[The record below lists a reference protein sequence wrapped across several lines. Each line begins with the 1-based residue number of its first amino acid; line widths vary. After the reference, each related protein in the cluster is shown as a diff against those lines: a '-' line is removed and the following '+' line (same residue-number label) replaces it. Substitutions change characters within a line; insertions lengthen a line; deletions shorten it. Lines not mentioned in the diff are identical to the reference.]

1 MRRLTIVASL
11 VAASQGSTVWAQAA
25 PEQPKIIVDGYGEVK
40 SVPDVA
46 TIQYNLRG
54 EGKTS
59 DEAVRAMV
67 ASGDQIEKTLQ
78 SMDSGAEPRTSEVR
92 VSPARG
98 SACKDR
104 EYDRED
110 DQLSTGPC
118 AIDGYVATQN
128 ITIRTK
134 AVKDAGTMV
143 GLAAR
148 GGAYNV
154 RVENFDLSDPR
165 AAKRQAIAEGLADA
179 QARAAAIAAGSRVTL
194 GPIISISTTAQGG
207 SQDIVITGSRIRQPN
222 LVSLSPVTVNLQAEK
237 ITTRANVTV
246 TYAIAR

>member
-1 MRRLTIVASL
+1 MRNLLLAVGV
-11 VAASQGSTVWAQAA
+11 VAAGLAGPGWAQAA
-25 PEQPKIIVDGYGEVK
+25 PEQPRIIVDGFGEVK
-40 SVPDVA
+40 TVPDVA

-54 EGKTS
+54 EGRTS

-67 ASGDQIEKTLQ
+67 ASGDQIEKALR
-78 SMDSGAEPRTSEVR
+78 SMDSAAAPRTSEVR
-92 VSPARG
+92 VSPARNN
-98 SACKDR
+98 ACKDR

-118 AIDGYVATQN
+118 AIVGYVATQS
-128 ITIRTK
+128 ISVRTS

-148 GGAYNV
+148 NGGYNV

-179 QARAAAIAAGSRVTL
+179 LAKASAIAAGSRVSL
-194 GPIISISTTAQGG
+194 GPILSISTTAQGG
-207 SQDIVITGSRIRQPN
+207 SQDIVITGSRMPQPN
-222 LVSLSPVTVNLQAEK
+222 LVTLSPVTVNLQAEQ
-237 ITTRANVTV
+237 ITTRVNVTV